1 MSEDTLKAAVT
12 ATITSLSINI
22 SAFVQYNLSD
32 GLSVVDQLV
41 VLMVSFRIGPLYLS
55 TNFNLKFPSYQLFC
69 HLGSQW
75 RHSWY
80 VL

>member
-1 MSEDTLKAAVT
+1 MSEDTLKAPIT

-41 VLMVSFRIGPLYLS
+41 VLMVSFRIGLLYLS
-55 TNFNLKFPSYQLFC
+55 TNFKFPSYHLF
-69 HLGSQW
+69 
-75 RHSWY
+75 
-80 VL
+80 

>member
-1 MSEDTLKAAVT
+1 MSEDTLKAPIT

-41 VLMVSFRIGPLYLS
+41 VIMVSFRIGLLYLS
-55 TNFNLKFPSYQLFC
+55 TNFKFPSYHLF
-69 HLGSQW
+69 
-75 RHSWY
+75 
-80 VL
+80 

>member
-1 MSEDTLKAAVT
+1 MSEDTLKAPIT

-55 TNFNLKFPSYQLFC
+55 TNFKFPSYHLF
-69 HLGSQW
+69 
-75 RHSWY
+75 
-80 VL
+80 